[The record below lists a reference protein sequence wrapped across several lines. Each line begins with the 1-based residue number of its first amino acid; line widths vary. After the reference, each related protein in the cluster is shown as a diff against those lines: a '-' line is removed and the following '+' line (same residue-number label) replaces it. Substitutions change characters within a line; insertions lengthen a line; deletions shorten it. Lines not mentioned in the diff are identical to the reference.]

1 MSADPVATARK
12 RWFAACRE
20 AGLDEAARRAVQ
32 VRVCG
37 HDSAAGMGTRDFNRC
52 LDDLKAR
59 KLWKPKKR
67 AVSDKADIRLV
78 FALWGELGRM
88 GALRDP
94 SPAALRAFCR
104 RMARVDDPEWLTG
117 EQAQKIIEALKAWKA
132 RGDD

>member
-1 MSADPVATARK
+1 MSTDPIATARK

-37 HDSAAGMGTRDFNRC
+37 KDSAAGMGARDFNRC

-59 KLWKPKKR
+59 KLWKPTRR
-67 AVSDKADIRLV
+67 AASGKAHIRLV

-88 GALRDP
+88 GVVRDP
-94 SPAALRAFCR
+94 SPAGLRAFCR
-104 RMARVDDPEWLTG
+104 RMAQVDDPEW
-117 EQAQKIIEALKAWKA
+117 
-132 RGDD
+132 